1 MTVVVDA
8 SVMAEALDPSSSRT
22 FRALDALAEDLS
34 WIVPAH
40 FLVEVASAL
49 RGRLLARAITE
60 EQFLHALTT
69 LRAADVDEHSI
80 APLLGRIAELA
91 PNATTYDAAYVAL
104 AERHGV
110 DVITMDAT
118 LARIPGATCTVRVL

>member
-60 EQFLHALTT
+60 EQFRHALTT

>member
-110 DVITMDAT
+110 DVVTMDAK

>member
-60 EQFLHALTT
+60 EQFRHALTT
-69 LRAADVDEHSI
+69 LRAADVDEYSI

-118 LARIPGATCTVRVL
+118 LARIPDATCTVRVL

>member
-80 APLLGRIAELA
+80 SPLLGRIVELA

-110 DVITMDAT
+110 DVITMDAK

>member
-80 APLLGRIAELA
+80 SPLLGRIAELA

-110 DVITMDAT
+110 DVITMDAK